1 MLMFMADGSLFCRFS
16 RPALWH
22 TDAVGA
28 VHPIFEQAAATG
40 VHLIAQVKANQPAL
54 HHAIAAL
61 CDIAAPLDSTQTADK
76 KRRCRDETRTVEV
89 FAPGDSLAD
98 TEWDGHIRAVI
109 RVNRD
114 VLTRSATTGLWRD
127 TSETALFVSDVV
139 LPAAQCAKAIRN
151 HWHIENR
158 SHYVRDGSFAEDA
171 SRIRRNPGIFARLRS
186 FAANILRFNGIHNV
200 SDGRHQ
206 CNPRHARHV
215 LSVEQP
221 WGIAAVE
228 E

>member
-1 MLMFMADGSLFCRFS
+1 MSKKA
-16 RPALWH
+16 
-22 TDAVGA
+22 
-28 VHPIFEQAAATG
+28 FEQAAAGG

-61 CDIAAPLDSTQTADK
+61 CDTAAPLDSTHTADK
-76 KRRCRDETRTVEV
+76 KRRSRDETRTVEV

-114 VLTRSATTGLWRD
+114 VLTRSAATGLWRD
-127 TSETALFVSDVV
+127 SQRDRLVCQRRH
-139 LPAAQCAKAIRN
+139 AASRCNVPKPSVTTGS
-151 HWHIENR
+151 IENR

-171 SRIRRNPGIFARLRS
+171 SRIRCNPGIFARLRS

-200 SDGRHQ
+200 SDGRH
-206 CNPRHARHV
+206 RIAFG
-215 LSVEQP
+215 
-221 WGIAAVE
+221 GISAILAMRVMY
-228 E
+228 